1 MKALCAVAAL
11 FVVVSPAFAQSTTS
25 YEIYKEDVRKI
36 VEANLSGRLRL
47 AKGDNLEILPGIRA
61 FTGSTHTWES
71 QYLLALPIV
80 SRRRHHSS
88 HGVPP
93 PQEW

>member
-47 AKGDNLEILPGIRA
+47 AKGDNLGTSPASGRSR
-61 FTGSTHTWES
+61 GPHTRGNRNTS
-71 QYLLALPIV
+71 
-80 SRRRHHSS
+80 
-88 HGVPP
+88 
-93 PQEW
+93 